1 MVAFLLTDITYL
13 VARCRRILI
22 ALSFILIGFSCKN
35 LFMKK
40 NIAVGVVSGLLTISI
55 AYMNGIVDLSARQFG
70 NPLLYI
76 LGSLIGTYYV
86 LSVSQCLFGTLAKLL
101 GRIGRSSLT
110 IMGTHQNLQVLF
122 NVFCG
127 SVYPLPLQILVC
139 FATIPYEILMVNLCE
154 KFVPFL
160 VGIPLPVKR
169 SKKSKRI
176 TQNERTQQN

>member
-1 MVAFLLTDITYL
+1 
-13 VARCRRILI
+13 
-22 ALSFILIGFSCKN
+22 
-35 LFMKK
+35 
-40 NIAVGVVSGLLTISI
+40 
-55 AYMNGIVDLSARQFG
+55 
-70 NPLLYI
+70 
-76 LGSLIGTYYV
+76 
-86 LSVSQCLFGTLAKLL
+86 
-101 GRIGRSSLT
+101 
-110 IMGTHQNLQVLF
+110 MGTHQNLQVLF